1 MASCLIIGG
10 GVIGLSLAYELSRR
24 RWQVTLLDRVRLG
37 REASWAGAGILPPA
51 NAATT
56 LHPLDQLRA
65 LSNDLHAEW
74 AQRLLTETGIEN
86 GFHRCGGLYLAR
98 TAGEAAA
105 LVAMANTLNEEKI
118 DCRRLSQRDLMA
130 LEPALERLASSGELR
145 AAYELPEECQLRNP
159 RHLKALATACRR
171 LGVEILEDCEVT
183 ELVRA
188 PSRIEAVRTTSGE
201 LSADRFAITAGP
213 WTERMLA
220 REQWKTGIF
229 PMRGQMVLFR
239 CEQQPFRHII
249 NEGPRYLVPRDDGYV
264 LAGSTEEEAG
274 FDKSTT
280 AEAIAEL
287 TEFAVDLVPALR
299 KGTIE
304 QTWAGLRP
312 ASYDGFPY
320 IGRMPGLE
328 NAFVAAGHFRSG
340 LHLSPGTAVVLAD
353 LMCGQTPAIDL
364 TPFRVSR
371 G

>member
-1 MASCLIIGG
+1 MPSCLIIGG
-10 GVIGLSLAYELSRR
+10 GVVGLSLAYELARR
-24 RWQVTLLDRVRLG
+24 GWRVTIVDCGPLG

-51 NAATT
+51 NAGTA

-65 LSNDLHAEW
+65 LSNDLHEDW
-74 AQRLLTETGIEN
+74 AQRLLIETAIDT
-86 GFHRCGGLYLAR
+86 GFRRCGGLYLAR

-105 LVAMANTLNEEKI
+105 LAAMAQTLREEQI
-118 DCRRLSQRDLMA
+118 ACRLLSASELKASESA
-130 LEPALERLASSGELR
+130 LAHLASSGDLR
-145 AAYELPEECQLRNP
+145 AAYELPDECQLRNP
-159 RHLKALATACRR
+159 RHLKALAAACRR
-171 LGVEILEDCEVT
+171 LGVEIHEHCEVT
-183 ELVRA
+183 EIIPADGQV
-188 PSRIEAVRTTSGE
+188 IAVRTPRGNLT
-201 LSADRFAITAGP
+201 ADAFAITAGP
-213 WTERMLA
+213 WTERILA
-220 REQWKTGIF
+220 REHVSTGIF

-239 CEQQPFRHII
+239 CERPPFRRVL

-280 AEAIAEL
+280 SEAIAEL
-287 TEFAVDLVPALR
+287 SQFAINLVPTLHDA
-299 KGTIE
+299 TIE

-353 LMCGQTPAIDL
+353 LMCGAMPSIDL
-364 TPFRVSR
+364 SPFRVSR